1 MKRNTLNFF
10 ALMAIIIMMAACN
23 NDAWDELPRPIASF
37 ISEYFPF
44 GEVES
49 YRTGDNGSVVQIKN
63 GATLMFDTSYEW
75 TDINGNGVPLPQNF
89 LYDKLPDILYRY
101 VESIEMTGSVYRV
114 INESYRII
122 LDFHDSQIEYDK
134 RTRTITYPAAD
145 ENSVL
150 MFCAAG
156 GTCGLSRPARGWR
169 CSQRSEDSSEH
180 RTIQGHSDSG
190 IWWG

>member
-63 GATLMFDTSYEW
+63 GATLMFDTSYER

-150 MFCAAG
+150 MF
-156 GTCGLSRPARGWR
+156 
-169 CSQRSEDSSEH
+169 
-180 RTIQGHSDSG
+180 
-190 IWWG
+190 

>member
-75 TDINGNGVPLPQNF
+75 TDINGNVVPPL
-89 LYDKLPDILYRY
+89 
-101 VESIEMTGSVYRV
+101 
-114 INESYRII
+114 
-122 LDFHDSQIEYDK
+122 
-134 RTRTITYPAAD
+134 
-145 ENSVL
+145 
-150 MFCAAG
+150 
-156 GTCGLSRPARGWR
+156 
-169 CSQRSEDSSEH
+169 
-180 RTIQGHSDSG
+180 
-190 IWWG
+190 